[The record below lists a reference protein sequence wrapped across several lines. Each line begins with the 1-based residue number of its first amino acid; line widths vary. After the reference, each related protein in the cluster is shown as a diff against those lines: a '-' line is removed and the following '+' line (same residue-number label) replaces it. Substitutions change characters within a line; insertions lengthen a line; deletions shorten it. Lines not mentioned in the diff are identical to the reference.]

1 MPAAPPSFDIFCRV
15 VDNYGDIGV
24 CWRLARQLA
33 RLNAPVP
40 VRLWVDD
47 MQAFARIEPAVDAKQ
62 DMQTVRD
69 VEIIHW
75 SRDLPELAP
84 HDVVIEAFACELPP
98 NFVSRMVERDSLC
111 INLEYLSA
119 EKWVEGCH
127 AMPSLQANGLRKC
140 FYFPGFTAATGGL
153 LREPGLLE
161 TRDAWLSR
169 PGERWRLL
177 QTLGMPDSWIKG
189 LQSGWRQAY
198 LFCYRNAPARALVQA
213 FNSRAEPSVLI
224 VPEGVHPSLA
234 GLAAGHVHVFETPFV
249 SQEDFDRLLWSSDLN
264 FVRGEDSLARAIWAG
279 KPFVWQIYQQEDAA
293 HLEKLRAWLDLAP
306 FGRQAEP
313 LMLAWNT
320 GNAADTGTALQ
331 ALLAHEAQAAWCRQT
346 RQWCD
351 ELAAQTGL
359 AESLVDFC
367 AKNRGKE

>member
-1 MPAAPPSFDIFCRV
+1 MPAAPSSFDIFCRV

-33 RLNAPVP
+33 HLNTPAP

-47 MQAFARIEPAVDAKQ
+47 MRVFARIEPAVDAGRSQ
-62 DMQTVRD
+62 QTVRG
-69 VEIIHW
+69 VEVIHW
-75 SRDLPELAP
+75 SNDLSELAP
-84 HDVVIEAFACELPP
+84 HDVVIEAFACELPLR
-98 NFVSRMVERDSLC
+98 FVSRMVDRNSLC

-119 EKWVEGCH
+119 EKWVEDCH

-140 FYFPGFTAATGGL
+140 FYFPGFTPATGGL
-153 LREPGLLE
+153 LREPGLLDE
-161 TRDAWLSR
+161 RDAWLAR

-177 QTLGMPDSWIKG
+177 QNLGMPAAWVQG

-198 LFCYRNAPARALVQA
+198 LFCYPNAPAKALVETLGGQ
-213 FNSRAEPSVLI
+213 AEPSVLI
-224 VPEGVHPSLA
+224 VPAGVYPSLKDK
-234 GLAAGHVHVFETPFV
+234 AASHVHVFEAPFV

-264 FVRGEDSLARAIWAG
+264 FVRGEDSLVRAIWAG

-293 HLEKLRAWLDLAP
+293 HLEKLRAWLGLSP
-306 FGRQAEP
+306 FSRQVEQ

-320 GNAADTGTALQ
+320 GQVAEAGAALQ
-331 ALLAHEAQAAWCRQT
+331 ALLAPEAQAAWSRLAM
-346 RQWCD
+346 QWCGK
-351 ELAAQTGL
+351 LAAQTGL
-359 AESLVDFC
+359 AESLVGFC